1 MFLSSQRVG
10 KQNAMTSSSL
20 ALAST
25 GPTFLSRHIATSAT
39 SAPAIPAAKRLLAV
53 LATAAAALLCMQSAA
68 AFDFNDV
75 AVRAKALAGKS
86 YKKPGS
92 KLPQELRELSDDQ
105 LNQLHFKMERSYWRA
120 DKLPFELTFVHP
132 GGSYVEPVRINE
144 INAGAVREIG
154 FNSAYFDYGQTRIDP
169 RRLRNLGF
177 AGFRIRFPVNS
188 PKDKDDVLTF
198 QGASYFRA
206 MGRGQGYGL
215 SARGL
220 AIDTALYSGEEF
232 PRFTE
237 FWLER
242 PKAGDKE
249 LTVYALLDSPRAT
262 GAYRFV
268 LRPGVDTVIDV
279 KAQLYL
285 RANVTKLG
293 LAPLTSM
300 FFFGENQKGPAD
312 DFRPEV
318 HDSDGLSIQSGT
330 GEWIWRPLVN
340 PKRLLVTSFA
350 LTNPLGFGLM
360 QRDRQFSSYE
370 DMNYHYEARPSAW
383 VEPRGKWGAGHV
395 ELVQI
400 PTPDETNDNI
410 VAYWMPETM
419 PKPGQPL
426 SVEYRLYWQKDN
438 ERKPPLA
445 WVAQTRVGHA
455 YRAKPDDTIEMA
467 VDFDGPALK
476 KLPPAS
482 QVDANVES
490 DANGKIISSNVRRN
504 EATGGWRVELK
515 LRRNEE
521 NKPVELRGFLRNT
534 VQGTSTTLSET
545 WSYILPP
552 N

>member
-1 MFLSSQRVG
+1 MSLTSHRHGQQHAVASRSCLSRLFRMPRLLRSFPPAGPALSFAAVL
-10 KQNAMTSSSL
+10 L
-20 ALAST
+20 ALLT
-25 GPTFLSRHIATSAT
+25 
-39 SAPAIPAAKRLLAV
+39 
-53 LATAAAALLCMQSAA
+53 CQSVA

-75 AVRAKALAGKS
+75 ASRAKALAAKS
-86 YKKPGS
+86 YKKPS
-92 KLPQELRELSDDQ
+92 DKLPRELRDLSDEQ
-105 LNQLHFKMERSYWRA
+105 LNALHFKMERAYWRA
-120 DKLPFELTFVHP
+120 EKLPFELTFAHP
-132 GGSYVEPVRINE
+132 GGASVEPVRINE
-144 INAGAVREIG
+144 ISDGVAHEIAFNA
-154 FNSAYFDYGQTRIDP
+154 SWFDYSHSRIDP
-169 RRLRNLGF
+169 RRLRNIGF

-188 PKDKDDVLTF
+188 AKDKDDVLTF

-249 LTVYALLDSPRAT
+249 LTVFALLDSPRAT

-268 LRPGVDTVIDV
+268 LRPGTDTVIDV
-279 KAQLYL
+279 KAQVYL
-285 RANVTKLG
+285 RAHVTKLG

-350 LTNPLGFGLM
+350 LDNPLGFGLM

-370 DMNYHYEARPSAW
+370 DLDYHYEARPSAW
-383 VEPRGKWGAGHV
+383 VEPRGKWGSGHV

-410 VAYWMPETM
+410 VAYWMPNAM

-426 SVEYRLYWQKDN
+426 NIEYRMYWQKENDK
-438 ERKPPLA
+438 RPPLA
-445 WVAQTRVGHA
+445 WVTQTRIGHA
-455 YRAKPDDTIEMA
+455 YRAKEDDSIDM
-467 VDFDGPALK
+467 VIDFDGATLK
-476 KLPPAS
+476 KLP
-482 QVDANVES
+482 VNANVGASMES
-490 DANGKIISSNVRRN
+490 DANGKILNVTTRHN
-504 EATGGWRVELK
+504 DITGGWRVELK
-515 LRRNEE
+515 LHRNEE
-521 NKPVELRGFLRNT
+521 SKPVELRGFLRNT
-534 VQGTSTTLSET
+534 AQGAGTTLSET

>member
-1 MFLSSQRVG
+1 MFFTVYRRGAS
-10 KQNAMTSSSL
+10 
-20 ALAST
+20 ALASFS
-25 GPTFLSRHIATSAT
+25 FLFRRSR
-39 SAPAIPAAKRLLAV
+39 PRR
-53 LATAAAALLCMQSAA
+53 ALLGPLALSVALMAAHGAAA

-75 AVRAKALAGKS
+75 AARAKALAGKS
-86 YKKPGS
+86 YKKPAER
-92 KLPQELRELSDDQ
+92 LPKEVKELNYDQ
-105 LNQLHFKMERSYWRA
+105 ANLLHFKTDRSYWRA
-120 DKLPFELTFVHP
+120 EKLPFELSFVHP
-132 GGSYVEPVRINE
+132 SGAYAEPVRVNE
-144 INAGAVREIG
+144 IVGGAAREIQ
-154 FNSAYFDYGQTRIDP
+154 FNSSLFDYSHTQIDP
-169 RRLRNLGF
+169 RRVRNIGF
-177 AGFRIRFPVNS
+177 AGFRIRYPVNS
-188 PKDKDDVLTF
+188 PKEKDDVLTF
-198 QGASYFRA
+198 LGASYFRA
-206 MGRGQGYGL
+206 MGKGQGYGI

-242 PKAGDKE
+242 PQAGDKE
-249 LTVYALLDSPRAT
+249 LTVYALLDSVRAT

-293 LAPLTSM
+293 VAPLTSM
-300 FFFGENQKGPAD
+300 FFFGENQKGPGD

-340 PKRLLVTSFA
+340 PKRLLVTSFG
-350 LTNPLGFGLM
+350 LSNPLGFGLM

-370 DMNYHYEARPSAW
+370 DLDYRYEARPSTW
-383 VEPRGKWGAGHV
+383 IEPRGKWGAGHV

-410 VAYWMPETM
+410 VAYWMPDAM

-426 SVEYRLYWQKDN
+426 NVEYRMYWQKDA
-438 ERKPPLA
+438 EKRPPLA
-445 WVAQTRVGHA
+445 WVTQTRVGHG
-455 YRAKPDDTIEMA
+455 YRAKSDDTIGMSI
-467 VDFDGPALK
+467 DFDAGALK
-476 KLPPAS
+476 KLP
-482 QVDANVES
+482 ANARIEGTVES
-490 DANGKIISSNVRRN
+490 DANGKVVSVVTRRN
-504 EATGGWRVELK
+504 EVTGGWRMELK
-515 LRRNEE
+515 LRRNED
-521 NKPVELRGFLRNT
+521 NKPVELRGFLRNAA
-534 VQGTSTTLSET
+534 QGAGATLSET